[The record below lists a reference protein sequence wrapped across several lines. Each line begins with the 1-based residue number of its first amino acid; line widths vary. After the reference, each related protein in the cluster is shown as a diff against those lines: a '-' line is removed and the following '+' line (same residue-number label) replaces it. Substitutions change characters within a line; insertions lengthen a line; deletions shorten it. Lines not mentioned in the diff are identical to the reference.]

1 MRNMERRL
9 RKLEGRGNLLDRLS
23 DAELD
28 QAIDY
33 LLAKVEGRTPDGDM
47 GPAGRLV
54 FPRHMFEEVAN
65 MPEAVLDAEIARLL
79 SERVLYDP
87 KQPGKT
93 CHQP

>member
-1 MRNMERRL
+1 VRNMERRL
-9 RKLEGRGNLLDRLS
+9 RKLEGRNPLDRLS

-33 LLAKVEGRTPDGDM
+33 LLAEMEGRTPDGDM

-54 FPRHMFEEVAN
+54 FPRHMFKEVAN